1 MNDPSVWFKMAAH
14 LATTVSDTLAKVL
27 PLFQTN
33 SVSEAVKHEAQGLL
47 RLHSWRQIKQ
57 EVNQCRGGFITSGD
71 LSKRIT
77 GVLFSKKK
85 TYFSILKNDF
95 SI

>member
-47 RLHSWRQIKQ
+47 PFLT
-57 EVNQCRGGFITSGD
+57 CRPESPF
-71 LSKRIT
+71 LAP
-77 GVLFSKKK
+77 
-85 TYFSILKNDF
+85 N
-95 SI
+95 